1 MKYSLGT
8 HDGTF
13 HADEVTACALL
24 SLFNLIDI
32 NKVVRT
38 RDPEILKDCEY
49 VCDVGGIY
57 DEDLKKFDHHQ
68 VSYQGEL
75 SSAGMV
81 LKYLH
86 HQNHLSDKEYQLFNN
101 SLIRGVD
108 AFDNGRVVGNLGYCS
123 FSHIIS
129 NFLPIEHN
137 ISKEEMDK
145 AFFEAVALTYGH
157 LKRLLAR
164 HQYNISCRG
173 LVEESMKKY
182 TECLFFDQSIP
193 WMESFFEL
201 NGLDHPARFIIMPT
215 GNHWKLR
222 GIPPSYEEKIKV
234 REPLPKKWEG
244 LLENELQEVTGIEGA
259 IFCHKGRF
267 ISVWKTKEDA
277 IKAFELLKEERKKS

>member
-24 SLFNLIDI
+24 LLFDLIDI
-32 NKVVRT
+32 KGVRRT
-38 RDPEILKDCEY
+38 RDQTILDQCEY

-57 DEDLKKFDHHQ
+57 NESLKKFDHHQ
-68 VSYQGEL
+68 VSYQGEM
-75 SSAGMV
+75 SSAGMI

-86 HQNHLSDKEYQLFNN
+86 RQKILTDKEYQLFNN

-108 AFDNGRVVGNLGYCS
+108 AFDNGRVTSNLGFCS
-123 FSHIIS
+123 FSNIIS
-129 NFLPIEHN
+129 NFLPVKHN
-137 ISKEEMDK
+137 TPREDMDK
-145 AFFEAVALTYGH
+145 AFFEAVSLTWGH

-164 HQYNISCRG
+164 YRYNISCRS
-173 LVEESMKKY
+173 LVEESMKKF
-182 TECLFFDQSIP
+182 TECLLFSESIP
-193 WMESFFEL
+193 WMENFFEL
-201 NGLDHPARFIIMPT
+201 NGRDHPARFIIMPT
-215 GNHWKLR
+215 GTHWKLR
-222 GIPPSYEEKIKV
+222 GIPPSYDEKIKV

-244 LLENELQEVTGIEGA
+244 LLDKELKKVTGIEGA

-277 IKAFELLKEERKKS
+277 VKAYELLKKERKSK